1 MKTLFIILCLS
12 IMSVFI
18 YFEKKEKFVLAVIL
32 KGLASTMFVL
42 LGLWCSKNVPDS
54 PFVKFVKIGLV
65 LGLIADILLNLRF
78 VFKTKGKIVFLVGI
92 LVFLSGHILYLCALI
107 PTVNNIIIPLIVGI
121 ILTTIIII
129 WIFKQIEAQVAFK
142 IFGIFYIG
150 AIVIMNSFAVANLI
164 QDPSNTRYMIFV
176 IGALLFLVSDI
187 VLILNTFGKT
197 TKFSLRITNLSL
209 YYLGQILI
217 ALSMFYPILTIA

>member
-1 MKTLFIILCLS
+1 MKTLFIILCLI

-18 YFEKKEKFVLAVIL
+18 YYEKKEKFVIAVVL
-32 KGLASTMFVL
+32 KGLASLMFVL
-42 LGLWCSKNVPDS
+42 LGYECSKVIGNTE
-54 PFVKFVKIGLV
+54 FHKLVKIGLI

-78 VFKTKGKIVFLVGI
+78 VFKAKGKIVFLVGI

-107 PTVNNIIIPLIVGI
+107 PTVNNVILPLVIGIVLTAIIIK
-121 ILTTIIII
+121 
-129 WIFKQIEAQVAFK
+129 WIFTQIEAAKAFK

-150 AIVIMNSFAVANLI
+150 AIVIMNCFAFANLL
-164 QDPSNTRYMIFV
+164 QDPSNTRYIIFT
-176 IGALLFLVSDI
+176 IGAVSFLISDI

-209 YYLGQILI
+209 YYIGQLLI
-217 ALSMFYPILTIA
+217 AYSLLFPIISIA